1 VKVLFYIRANN
12 EMVKGGDLIQLYKT
26 GECLIKNGVDVDY
39 GSDPNKNLNDYDIVH
54 IFNSPRFYET
64 KKFFDNAKKYKKPVA
79 FSTIYWPKD
88 ELAIGAANNKTVIMV
103 RDVLGVET
111 AKKYM
116 DHEKE
121 TLTAVVIARN
131 DASAALGILKNDP
144 LDKMAISKMSEA
156 ESKLNQTMLSFKAV
170 AESYPQLNAD
180 KTMLNLMDELANT
193 ENRVAFNRQ
202 NYNDVVMKY
211 NTSLEMFP
219 NMIFAGLFRFKSA
232 TSWSIQNERER
243 ESVQV
248 KF

>member
-1 VKVLFYIRANN
+1 MVSNRNAVKASFADIDAELKRRF
-12 EMVKGGDLIQLYKT
+12 DLI
-26 GECLIKNGVDVDY
+26 
-39 GSDPNKNLNDYDIVH
+39 PNL
-54 IFNSPRFYET
+54 
-64 KKFFDNAKKYKKPVA
+64 
-79 FSTIYWPKD
+79 
-88 ELAIGAANNKTVIMV
+88 
-103 RDVLGVET
+103 VET